1 MNTSNWLEIVSLAS
15 KVTPGHLVVSE
26 AMFCTNRNMLYM
38 NYNFTCTQKNQ
49 PVVMTI
55 GELAPLIKKAASTYQ
70 RQNDVNTL
78 DEKLQESSEV
88 HGTATML
95 SIPSSISEELSLP
108 LEGSVVMSYSPLP
121 VTDNSYVPGLRPIV
135 CSGTYTQLDRASYV
149 TGMLPFIK

>member
-1 MNTSNWLEIVSLAS
+1 MNTTNWLEIVSLAS
-15 KVTPGHLVVSE
+15 RMTPGHLVVSE
-26 AMFCTNRNMLYM
+26 AISVQTIMLYM

-55 GELAPLIKKAASTYQ
+55 GELAPLVKKAASTYQ

-78 DEKLQESSEV
+78 DEKLQESTEV

-121 VTDNSYVPGLRPIV
+121 VTDNSYVLGLRPIV
-135 CSGTYTQLDRASYV
+135 CSDTYTQLDRASYV
-149 TGMLPFIK
+149 TGMLPFMK